1 MKSHH
6 LRRWLLPL
14 LVLGLIAVPSSAVA
28 ALPEGAPARALPA
41 ELAGTLN
48 LRWDTRTR
56 TVEFMAPKDPAGRL
70 PYTPSAAEQGN
81 PEAIAR
87 GFLDQNRALFG
98 LKSAA
103 DELRLLRIEPDE
115 QLHYAHVRLD
125 QVYHG
130 IPVFGKQLIVH
141 IDPHDQVVSANGHFV
156 PGIDVPTQPRIG
168 AEQAEGAALRDLLE
182 NQLEPAERAT
192 VRTNLRPAKTQ
203 LMVYVD
209 QAGKARL
216 TWQVTIMT
224 ETPLGQWR
232 SFVNAMRPTVVH
244 AFDSLSEA
252 KRRVTFTA
260 DNSTDIPGRQLI
272 DEGERSRD
280 QVAQAAHDGAGV
292 VYDYYLKTFK
302 RDSIDGH
309 GMPIVSTVHYG
320 SDAEDAENAAWIG
333 EAGQMIYGD
342 GGRIFKPLA
351 YGLDVVGHELT
362 HGVTE
367 NTANLTYEG
376 QSGALNESYSD
387 VFGALIERQN
397 WTMGEAIVKSPPFPA
412 PFLRSLE
419 DPNMNGL
426 YDPNDPLAGVGQP
439 ATVSQYARLP
449 NSRRSDNGG
458 VHINSG
464 IPNHVAFLLAQAI
477 GNEKTE
483 QIYYR
488 TLTQYLTPDID
499 FFGAGEA
506 TLRAAQDLYSAA
518 EATAVRQA
526 FAQVGI
532 NLSGADTVPQTP
544 SDTNQPSTPA
554 PAPPPSQ
561 PVPAGCSELIVNGGF
576 EGQNGWTEVSKAHA
590 AIIDPELP
598 HTGKQSAWLGGT
610 DQETQQYIFQEVRL
624 PANASSVKLSYFR
637 YLHKELTGVLG
648 AFAGE
653 ANFSAVFANTD
664 GDVVAEVET
673 LSSEQS
679 DEKWQ
684 QKQFDVSQLGGKSLQ
699 LAFTAENPRGN
710 ISSMFVDDVSLT
722 VCTTGT
728 GPAAP
733 QPTAS
738 NSVYIA
744 GTIDNADTG
753 RGVEGAQVFVLKP
766 GLSATQA
773 VADDTITRA
782 EVIATGTTDAK
793 GYYQSDAAIPVG
805 QTYSVV
811 IVGRGFRSIVA
822 DDGVEVPADAENPFA
837 VDATLRRSR

>member
-14 LVLGLIAVPSSAVA
+14 LLLGIIAAPSGAGA
-28 ALPEGAPARALPA
+28 ARPSDLSGAPYIRRDAR
-41 ELAGTLN
+41 TQ
-48 LRWDTRTR
+48 
-56 TVEFMAPKDPAGRL
+56 TVVFIAPKDASGRL

-103 DELRLLRIEPDE
+103 DELRLLRIEPDP
-115 QLHYAHVRLD
+115 QLNYAHVRLD
-125 QVYHG
+125 QIYHG
-130 IPVFGKQLIVH
+130 LPVFGRQLIVH
-141 IDPHDQVVSANGHFV
+141 IDPSGRVVSANGHFF
-156 PGIDVPTQPRIG
+156 PGLDLPTQPSIG
-168 AEQAEGAALRDLLE
+168 AEQAEGVALRDLLE

-192 VRTNLRPAKTQ
+192 VKTQVKSAKTQ
-203 LMVYVD
+203 LMVYID

-216 TWQVTIMT
+216 TWCVTIMT
-224 ETPLGQWR
+224 QAPLGQWR
-232 SFVNAMRPTVVH
+232 SFVNARRPSVVH

-252 KRRVTFTA
+252 KRRITFTA
-260 DNSTDIPGRQLI
+260 DNSTDLPGRQLI

-280 QVAQAAHDGAGV
+280 PVAQAAHDGAGV

-302 RDSIDGH
+302 RDSLDGR
-309 GMPIVSTVHYG
+309 GLELVSTVHYG
-320 SDAEDAENAAWIG
+320 SDSQDAENAAWIG
-333 EAGQMIYGD
+333 EASQMIYGD
-342 GGRIFKPLA
+342 GGRIFKPLP
-351 YGLDVVGHELT
+351 YGLDVIGHELT

-367 NTANLTYEG
+367 NTANLIYEG

-387 VFGALIERQN
+387 VFGALIERKN
-397 WTMGEAIVKSPPFPA
+397 WTMGETIVKSPPFPA

-439 ATVSQYARLP
+439 ASVSQYARLP
-449 NSRRSDNGG
+449 NSRRADNGG

-464 IPNHVAFLLAQAI
+464 IPNHVAYLLAQAI
-477 GNEKTE
+477 GDEKTE

-506 TLRAAQDLYSAA
+506 TLRAAQELYSAA
-518 EATAVRQA
+518 EVNAVRQA
-526 FAQVGI
+526 FAQVEI
-532 NLSGADTVPQTP
+532 NLSGSDTVPQTP
-544 SDTNQPSTPA
+544 DQGNQPTTPA

-561 PVPAGCSELIVNGGF
+561 PVPAGCSEVIVNGGF
-576 EGQNGWTEVSKAHA
+576 ESQSGWTEVAQA
-590 AIIDPELP
+590 NTAIIDPELP
-598 HTGKQSAWLGGT
+598 HSGKQSAWLGGT
-610 DQETQQYIFQEVRL
+610 DRESLQYIFQEVRL
-624 PANASSVKLSYFR
+624 PANASSVKLTYFR
-637 YLHKELTGVLG
+637 YLHKETTGVLG

-653 ANFSAVFANTD
+653 AQFSTVFATTD

-673 LSSEQS
+673 LGSNQA

-684 QKQFDVSQLGGKSLQ
+684 QKQFDVSRLGGKSLR

-710 ISSMFVDDVSLT
+710 ISSMFVDDVSLI

-733 QPTAS
+733 PAAGN

-744 GTIDNADTG
+744 GTIDDADTG

-766 GLSATQA
+766 GTSATQA
-773 VADDTITRA
+773 VADDTITRN
-782 EVIATGTTDAK
+782 EVLATGTTDAK
-793 GYYQSDAAIPVG
+793 GYYQSDVAIPIG

-811 IVGRGFRSIVA
+811 IIGRGYRPIVA
-822 DDGVEVPADAENPFA
+822 NDGVEVPAGASSPFA

>member
-14 LVLGLIAVPSSAVA
+14 LVLGLIAVPASARA
-28 ALPEGAPARALPA
+28 ALPTEIAGALD
-41 ELAGTLN
+41 
-48 LRWDTRTR
+48 LRWDARSR
-56 TVEFMAPKDPAGRL
+56 AVEFMAPKDPAGRL

-98 LKSAA
+98 LKNAA
-103 DELRLLRIEPDE
+103 DELRLLRIEPDA

-141 IDPHDQVVSANGHFV
+141 IDPRGQVVAVNGHFV
-156 PGIDVPTQPRIG
+156 PGIDLLTQPSIG

-182 NQLEPAERAT
+182 NQLEPAERARVVT
-192 VRTNLRPAKTQ
+192 DVRHAKTQ
-203 LMVYVD
+203 LMVYID

-216 TWQVTIMT
+216 TWYVVIMT
-224 ETPLGQWR
+224 QAPLGQWR

-244 AFDSLSEA
+244 AFDSLAEA

-280 QVAQAAHDGAGV
+280 PVAQAAHDGAGG
-292 VYDYYLKTFK
+292 VYDYYQKTFK
-302 RDSIDGH
+302 RDSIDGR

-333 EAGQMIYGD
+333 EASQMIYGD
-342 GGRIFKPLA
+342 GGRIFRPLA

-367 NTANLTYEG
+367 NTANLIYEG
-376 QSGALNESYSD
+376 QSGALNEAYSD
-387 VFGALIERQN
+387 IFGALIERKN
-397 WTMGEAIVKSPPFPA
+397 WTIGEEVVKSPPYPV
-412 PFLRSLE
+412 PYLRSLE
-419 DPNMNGL
+419 DPTLNGM
-426 YDPNDPLAGVGQP
+426 YDPNNPLDGVGQP

-449 NSRRSDNGG
+449 LSRRADNGG

-464 IPNHVAFLLAQAI
+464 IPMHAAFLVAQAI
-477 GNEKTE
+477 GREKME

-488 TLTQYLTPDID
+488 TLTQYLTPDSD
-499 FFGAGEA
+499 FFASGEA
-506 TLRAAQDLYSAA
+506 TVRSAQELYSAT
-518 EATAVRQA
+518 EVGAVRQA
-526 FAQVGI
+526 FAQIGI
-532 NLSGADTVPQTP
+532 DLGGADTVPQP
-544 SDTNQPSTPA
+544 SGESNQPSTPA
-554 PAPPPSQ
+554 PSPPPAQ
-561 PVPAGCSELIVNGGF
+561 PLPAGCSELITNGGF
-576 EGQNGWTEVSKAHA
+576 ESQTGWTEVSKAHA
-590 AIIDPELP
+590 AIIDTELP
-598 HTGKQSAWLGGT
+598 HTGKRSAWLGGT

-624 PANASSVKLSYFR
+624 PANASSVKLSYYR
-637 YLHKELTGVLG
+637 LVHRETTGLLG
-648 AFAGE
+648 AFAGD
-653 ANFSAVFANTD
+653 ADFTTVFANTD
-664 GDVVAEVET
+664 GDVVAEVEK
-673 LSSEQS
+673 LSSRQG
-679 DEKWQ
+679 DDKWQ
-684 QKQFDVSQLGGKSLQ
+684 QARFDVSRLGGKSLR
-699 LAFTAENPRGN
+699 LAFAAENPRGN
-710 ISSMFVDDVSLT
+710 VSSMFVDDVSLT
-722 VCTTGT
+722 VCTTGN

-733 QPTAS
+733 PPAAN

-753 RGVEGAQVFVLKP
+753 RGVEGAQVFVIKP

-773 VADDTITRA
+773 VADDTITRD

-793 GYYQSDAAIPVG
+793 GYYQSDKAIPIG
-805 QTYSVV
+805 QTYSIV
-811 IVGRGFRSIVA
+811 IIGRGFRPIVA
-822 DDGVEVPADAENPFA
+822 NDGVDIPADAGSPFA